1 MIVDR
6 HGLENIDT
14 RNSELDVKDYLNSYL
29 IDRTKG
35 TGIMLK
41 HKTWQY
47 NAPRGIMKFFSA

>member
-1 MIVDR
+1 MIVYR
-6 HGLENIDT
+6 HGLQNIDT
-14 RNSELDVKDYLNSYL
+14 ELDVKDYLNSYL

-47 NAPRGIMKFFSA
+47 NAPRGIMKCFSA